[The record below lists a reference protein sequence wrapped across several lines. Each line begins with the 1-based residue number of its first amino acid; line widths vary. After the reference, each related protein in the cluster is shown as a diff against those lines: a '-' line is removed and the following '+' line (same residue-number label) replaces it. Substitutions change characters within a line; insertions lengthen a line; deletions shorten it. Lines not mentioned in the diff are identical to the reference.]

1 MSGEYWSPV
10 DGIEFDESIA
20 TTTWH
25 FGSGTKVTIE
35 RGDSGFFIY
44 GSVGGKSWH
53 DEDHEDFFCETTD
66 DLLVFLEKHG
76 LLSILSVKE

>member
-1 MSGEYWSPV
+1 MNGEHWSPV
-10 DGIEFDESIA
+10 DGIAFDESIT
-20 TTTWH
+20 TTTWY

-53 DEDHEDFFCETTD
+53 DQDHEDFFCATTD
-66 DLLVFLEKHG
+66 ELLVFLEKHK
-76 LLSILSVKE
+76 LLSMLSVKE

>member
-1 MSGEYWSPV
+1 MSGECWSPV
-10 DGIEFDESIA
+10 DGIEFDESIT
-20 TTTWH
+20 TTTWY

-35 RGDSGFFIY
+35 HGDSGFFIY

-53 DEDHEDFFCETTD
+53 DEDHEDFFCATTD

-76 LLSILSVKE
+76 LLSMLSVKE

>member
-1 MSGEYWSPV
+1 VNGEYWSSV
-10 DGIEFDESIA
+10 DGIEFDESIT

-35 RGDSGFFIY
+35 HGDSGFFIY

-53 DEDHEDFFCETTD
+53 DEDHEDFFCATTD

-76 LLSILSVKE
+76 LLSMLSVKE